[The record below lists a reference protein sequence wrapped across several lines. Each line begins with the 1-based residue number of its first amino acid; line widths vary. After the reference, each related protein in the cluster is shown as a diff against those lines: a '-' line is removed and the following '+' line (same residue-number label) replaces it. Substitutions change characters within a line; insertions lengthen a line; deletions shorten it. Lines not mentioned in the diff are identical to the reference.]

1 MEKLECLQVMLRS
14 SQTIIFHLQALV
26 VQDVWEEINPLEKI
40 SSQEENILMGVN
52 FSLAGYNRRRSQP

>member
-1 MEKLECLQVMLRS
+1 MLRS